1 MEEGQRIPSS
11 HPQCQIPKKFKED
24 LNKLLLQYVCMLSL
38 KRMLF
43 YIMIMTKRPIGQKPI
58 AFGGI
63 GTYLKVHIC
72 LILKN
77 RTQLG
82 IGLA

>member
-1 MEEGQRIPSS
+1 
-11 HPQCQIPKKFKED
+11 
-24 LNKLLLQYVCMLSL
+24 
-38 KRMLF
+38 
-43 YIMIMTKRPIGQKPI
+43 MIMTERPIGQKPI